1 MLVYK
6 RLHQSGWKEQH
17 FANPLPA
24 TSWAFHLFHSQKNS
38 LFLLLTAPGHR
49 LAPRRSVWGFR
60 GEKNVRQVPSSS
72 CCLQIN
78 TRLLASDLPTFLSF
92 YLKRD
97 ASWLRTGNRGQTQSS
112 SDCVW
117 MYFVLFVCLF
127 FSCIPCLFHTIFK
140 MLLQCQQLLS
150 HWVFSTTLS
159 SLNLKWALG

>member
-24 TSWAFHLFHSQKNS
+24 TSWAVHLFHSQKNS

-60 GEKNVRQVPSSS
+60 GEKNVKQVPFSS

-117 MYFVLFVCLF
+117 MYFVLFVCF
-127 FSCIPCLFHTIFK
+127 FLV
-140 MLLQCQQLLS
+140 S
-150 HWVFSTTLS
+150 HVYSTLS
-159 SLNLKWALG
+159 LRCCYSVNNCCPTGYFSLLYPVWI